1 MTDPE
6 TKLTEHFTLKEMVT
20 SSSHPEIYNVPAPA
34 QVENLRHVCEWLE
47 DLRQR
52 YNERYCGPGAD
63 SPVKVSSG
71 YRSYK
76 LNNKVGGAKDS
87 NHLMGCAADLRCIGL
102 EQALRYATI
111 LLDKFDEAHADFDE
125 IAVERNLNI
134 YWLHFAVRPKGN
146 RRKVFLQVK
155 R

>member
-1 MTDPE
+1 
-6 TKLTEHFTLKEMVT
+6 MVLALAIIVMNL
-20 SSSHPEIYNVPAPA
+20 PLVPHVMRII
-34 QVENLRHVCEWLE
+34 VENAL
-47 DLRQR
+47 
-52 YNERYCGPGAD
+52 G
-63 SPVKVSSG
+63 
-71 YRSYK
+71 
-76 LNNKVGGAKDS
+76 LNQAVGGAKDS

>member
-1 MTDPE
+1 MVVARYSDDNNVTDIAAVAISVSGVSLAGARCH
-6 TKLTEHFTLKEMVT
+6 LTDSVRTYTE
-20 SSSHPEIYNVPAPA
+20 VPLDP
-34 QVENLRHVCEWLE
+34 
-47 DLRQR
+47 
-52 YNERYCGPGAD
+52 CGDGTA
-63 SPVKVSSG
+63 SIRISSG
-71 YRSYK
+71 YRSFR
-76 LNNKVGGAKDS
+76 LNQAVGGAKDS